1 MIGILGIRLAVR
13 SRIWDVETGK
23 TRLLEATGL
32 ISLRLELRCQNSDH
46 TGKIFFWNMWSCVK
60 NNFNGINFGRK
71 GFRMEENVME
81 VKSEDSSEKK
91 SEKKSEERTERREE
105 SLKKI
110 SVELKS
116 EKLMLR

>member
-1 MIGILGIRLAVR
+1 
-13 SRIWDVETGK
+13 
-23 TRLLEATGL
+23 
-32 ISLRLELRCQNSDH
+32 
-46 TGKIFFWNMWSCVK
+46 MWSCVK

-71 GFRMEENVME
+71 GFRVKEDVME
-81 VKSEDSSEKK
+81 VKSEDS

-116 EKLMLR
+116 EKLRLR

>member
-1 MIGILGIRLAVR
+1 MRE
-13 SRIWDVETGK
+13 D
-23 TRLLEATGL
+23 
-32 ISLRLELRCQNSDH
+32 
-46 TGKIFFWNMWSCVK
+46 
-60 NNFNGINFGRK
+60 
-71 GFRMEENVME
+71 VME

-116 EKLMLR
+116 EKLRLR